1 MTNNKQIIATDKAP
15 AAVGTY
21 SQAVRTGNLVFL
33 SGQIPLDPVTME
45 LKTGFAEQTHQ
56 VFKNLK
62 AVVEAAG
69 GSMDQIIKVNIF
81 VMDLANFATLNDIM
95 AEYFTQPYPARAA
108 VQVAGL
114 PKGAEVEME
123 AILDL
128 S

>member
-1 MTNNKQIIATDKAP
+1 MKQIIATDKAP

-21 SQAVRTGNLVFL
+21 SQAVRTGDLVFL
-33 SGQIPLDPVTME
+33 SGQIPLDPETMT

-69 GSMDQIIKVNIF
+69 GNMNQIVKLNIF
-81 VMDLANFATLNDIM
+81 VMDLDNFATLNDIM
-95 AEYFTQPYPARAA
+95 AMYFDQPYPARAA
-108 VQVAGL
+108 VQVAGI

-128 S
+128 SS

>member
-1 MTNNKQIIATDKAP
+1 MKQIIATDKAP

-21 SQAVRTGNLVFL
+21 SQAVRTGDLVFL
-33 SGQIPLDPVTME
+33 SGQIPLDPETME
-45 LKTGFAEQTHQ
+45 LTQGFAEQTHQ

-69 GSMDQIIKVNIF
+69 GNMNQIIKLNIF
-81 VMDLANFATLNDIM
+81 VMDLANFTTLNDIM
-95 AEYFTQPYPARAA
+95 AQYFDTPYPARAA
-108 VQVAGL
+108 VQVAGI

-128 S
+128 SS